1 MLSFQDEEISNGE
14 RRIREWQS
22 KFVGLQ
28 SRLDRT
34 MGDISE
40 QFEDMLQRLDEMR
53 IRVEELKVPGT
64 DRFEKLRGE
73 IVEINDRIEK
83 DYLEI
88 ERKLYS

>member
-64 DRFEKLRGE
+64 DRFEKFILNLR
-73 IVEINDRIEK
+73 K
-83 DYLEI
+83 MT
-88 ERKLYS
+88 K